1 MRALFVNA
9 DGFFYNNS
17 STMQNIGIVL
27 GLNQLGYEVDLLTLQ
42 PQKGT
47 VGYDPVMQSGISQ
60 CIQNTYV
67 IPLSSLYRKL
77 NKGKKHMVEN
87 TGQQKKWITELKGTI
102 RRIIKSIL
110 IFDIR
115 VLNLFNLNHVDID
128 LSQYDVIISAS
139 DPKSTHCFANYL
151 VQKYQ
156 YKGRYIQ
163 YWGDPL
169 YLDITRD
176 RSFIDFL
183 CKFLERKT
191 LSVAGKVVY
200 ATPFTLEEQQH
211 LYPEFAYKM
220 AFAHQ
225 AAVGLYNNGTST
237 YKSNKEP
244 DKEKCTV
251 VYCGDYRRE
260 TRNIIPLYNAV
271 KLLGN
276 PFELHIY
283 GTSNIELDSFTNIS
297 INGQVSRERADSAEI
312 GADILVC
319 ICNLKGSQ
327 IPGKVYYLTCLNKPI
342 VVIVDGNYKDEL
354 KEYFTRLHRF
364 IVCDNDEESIQKAL
378 KLAREMSDSRVTS
391 NSLEFSPIHMAKVIL
406 K

>member
-42 PQKGT
+42 PQEGT
-47 VGYDPVMQSGISQ
+47 VGYEPIMQSSISQ

-67 IPLSSLYRKL
+67 IPLNSLYRKL

-87 TGQQKKWITELKGTI
+87 TGQEKKWITELKGGV
-102 RRIIKSIL
+102 RRFIKSAL

-115 VLNLFNLNHVDID
+115 ILNIFNTNHVNIN

-151 VQKYQ
+151 IQKHG

-176 RSFIDFL
+176 RSFIDFI

-191 LSVAGKVVY
+191 LSVAGKIVY
-200 ATPFTLEEQQH
+200 ATPFTLKEQQQ
-211 LYPEFAYKM
+211 LYPEFAHKM

-225 AAVGLYNNGTST
+225 AAVGLYSGTST
-237 YKSNKEP
+237 YES
-244 DKEKCTV
+244 DKELDKGKCTI
-251 VYCGDYRRE
+251 VYCGDYRKE

-271 KLLGN
+271 KLLGH

-297 INGQVSRERADSAEI
+297 INGQVSRERADSAELR
-312 GADILVC
+312 ADVLVC

-327 IPGKVYYLTCLNKPI
+327 IPGKVYYLTCMNKPI
-342 VVIVDGNYKDEL
+342 IVIIDGNYKDEL
-354 KEYFTRLHRF
+354 KEYFTRFNRF
-364 IVCDNDEESIQKAL
+364 IVCNNDEESIQKAI
-378 KLAREMSDSRVTS
+378 KLANEMADHRIAS
-391 NSLEFSPIHMAKVIL
+391 NSSEFTPVQMAKMIL